1 MFQSGGG
8 DKVVSQFKNATSYIT
23 VQGNK
28 IIANATSDDSLIALD
43 LKPSDSVK
51 IQNLTLGDITVPTTG
66 SDIVRNSGDAN
77 YTLRVRDTQGVWEFR
92 NRNFR
97 CMNPA
102 NPANGTEMIL
112 HDTGGDYRLRIG
124 SQTTAQVGIGV
135 QYNASYFL
143 NVGGVSNFNQ
153 ARVANDLEII
163 GSLNLSNITWDIRLP
178 TTGVDMFR
186 NSGDAKY
193 NLRVR
198 DTQGVF
204 EFN

>member
-1 MFQSGGG
+1 M
-8 DKVVSQFKNATSYIT
+8 Y
-23 VQGNK
+23 
-28 IIANATSDDSLIALD
+28 
-43 LKPSDSVK
+43 
-51 IQNLTLGDITVPTTG
+51 
-66 SDIVRNSGDAN
+66 
-77 YTLRVRDTQGVWEFR
+77 E
-92 NRNFR
+92 
-97 CMNPA
+97 PA
-102 NPANGTEMIL
+102 NPTNGTEMIL

-163 GSLNLSNITWDIRLP
+163 GNLNLTNITGDIQLP

-186 NSGDAKY
+186 NSGDANY

-204 EFN
+204 EFKNRILDV